1 MRTAEEVVQ
10 FELGLVEEPDE
21 PKRAYLTECY
31 AAGVPRSFWNV
42 RSSDVTHNKEIFS
55 KVICQYRKMRRK
67 VLSKGWGLV
76 LMGDNGSG
84 KTMFASYVAT
94 QFLRRGTSIYYTTLV
109 GLNEDFK
116 RGFSD
121 PAFSARLETA
131 LEADFLVLDELG
143 KELRAD
149 GHLGVRLEQILK
161 QRYDD
166 ARPTVL
172 ATNLSWD
179 ELVKRYGSSIE
190 SMLEG
195 RYLKVPLS
203 AGDYRKVSKHR
214 MKKDLKVD
222 V

>member
-1 MRTAEEVVQ
+1 MKTHEEVIQ
-10 FELGLVEEPDE
+10 FELGLAEEPDE
-21 PKRAYLTECY
+21 PKRLFLTECF
-31 AAGVPRSFWNV
+31 ASGIPRSFWNV
-42 RSSDVTHNKEIFS
+42 QSSDVTHNKEIFRR
-55 KVICQYRKMRRK
+55 VICQYRKKRKK
-67 VLSKGWGLV
+67 VLRRGWGLI

-84 KTMFASYVAT
+84 KTMFASYIAT

-131 LEADFLVLDELG
+131 LEADFLILDELG

-166 ARPTVL
+166 ARPTVI
-172 ATNLSWD
+172 ATNLSW
-179 ELVKRYGSSIE
+179 EEIVKRYGTSIE

-195 RYLKVPLS
+195 RYVKVPLS
-203 AGDYRKVSKHR
+203 AGDYRKVSKHKMR
-214 MKKDLKVD
+214 KELEID

>member
-1 MRTAEEVVQ
+1 VRTAEEVVQ
-10 FELGLVEEPDE
+10 FQLELPSELDE
-21 PKRAYLTECY
+21 PRACFEVECF
-31 AAGVPRSFWNV
+31 AAGIPRSFWDV
-42 RSSDVTHNKEIFS
+42 SSKDVTHNKEIFQRVIS
-55 KVICQYRKMRRK
+55 KYTKRRRK
-67 VLSKGWGLV
+67 VLVRGWGLV

-84 KTMFASYVAT
+84 KTMFSSYIAT
-94 QFLRRGTSIYYTTLV
+94 QFLRRGTSVYYTTLV

-116 RGFSD
+116 KGFSD
-121 PAFSARLETA
+121 PGFSARLETA
-131 LEADFLVLDELG
+131 LEAEFLILDELG

-172 ATNLSWD
+172 ATNLSWG
-179 ELVKRYGSSIE
+179 ELIKRYGTSIE

-195 RYLKVPLS
+195 RYVKVPLAS
-203 AGDYRKVSKHR
+203 GDYRKITKHKLR
-214 MKKDLKVD
+214 KDLDID